1 MLRENQRLKP
11 CHRHSWSWIK
21 GLGRHL
27 LLVLGLLV
35 LPVAFAEPAS
45 QSIPPILQ
53 KLLGDQV
60 EIVAHFPAPLGLT
73 GYAVRIQ
80 GRLTAVYVS
89 PDGQQLFLGQIVNA
103 AGSNLTAQQ
112 LAAYTPQLDPKV
124 IWKRLEQAG
133 WVREGPEN
141 AKQVIYSFTDPNCPY
156 CHKLWLQTQRYHDAG
171 LQIRHVLVGV
181 IKPNS
186 LPKAAAILQ
195 AADPAKAF
203 VEHQQH
209 YDEGGIAA
217 LANPDPKI
225 VTRIRQNNALM
236 DDLGIS
242 GTPAVV
248 YRDGEGKIQIMDGLP
263 ADTEFAQ
270 RLGLS
275 LAK

>member
-1 MLRENQRLKP
+1 M
-11 CHRHSWSWIK
+11 
-21 GLGRHL
+21 
-27 LLVLGLLV
+27 LV
-35 LPVAFAEPAS
+35 LPMAFAESAS
-45 QSIPPILQ
+45 QPIPPILQ

-60 EIVAHFPAPLGLT
+60 EVVAHFPAQMGLT

-89 PDGQQLFLGQIVNA
+89 PDGQQLFLGQIVDT
-103 AGSNLTAQQ
+103 AGTNLTAQQ

-124 IWKRLEQAG
+124 VWKRLEQAA
-133 WVREGPEN
+133 WVQEGPSN
-141 AKQVIYSFTDPNCPY
+141 AKRVIYSFTDPNCPY
-156 CHKLWLQTQRYHDAG
+156 CHKLWLQTQHYHDAG
-171 LQIRHVLVGV
+171 LQVRHVLVGV

-195 AADPAKAF
+195 AADPTKAF

-209 YDEGGIAA
+209 FDEGGITA
-217 LANPDPKI
+217 LANPDPK
-225 VTRIRQNNALM
+225 VVARIRQNNALM

-263 ADTEFAQ
+263 NDAEFAQ
-270 RLGLS
+270 RLGLAA
-275 LAK
+275 AK